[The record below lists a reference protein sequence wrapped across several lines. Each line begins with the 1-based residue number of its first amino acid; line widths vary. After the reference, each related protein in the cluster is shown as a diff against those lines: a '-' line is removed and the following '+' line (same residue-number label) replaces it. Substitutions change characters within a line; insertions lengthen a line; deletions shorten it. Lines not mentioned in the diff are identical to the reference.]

1 MNRSELVLKKVL
13 FYSSLL
19 FILILAACGGG
30 DAPAGNSDAAASD
43 NTDTSG
49 GNVAAQSAPM
59 QTDNGDLVALVNGEP
74 ITREAFDRAL
84 ARMQTESAITDPAAM
99 ERVVMDML
107 VEQALIRQA
116 AQELNIS
123 VSQEDI
129 DAEIQ
134 GLIEMAGGEAG
145 WQEWLAVNMYTEQ
158 EYRDAIANSLLT
170 QRVIDAITA
179 DLSGDVPQV
188 HARHILLPTE
198 ADALEVLQLLQN
210 GGDFAQLAM
219 TYSVAADAQLGG
231 DLGWFTRQGLLESSL
246 ADVAFSL
253 QPNEIAGPVATRLG
267 YHIVQTLEYAE
278 RPISEEDRAVLAQI
292 EFENWLQ
299 TLRERATIE
308 RYR

>member
-1 MNRSELVLKKVL
+1 MNRSELALKKVL
-13 FYSSLL
+13 FYSSVL
-19 FILILAACGGG
+19 FILILTACGGG
-30 DAPAGNSDAAASD
+30 GDTPAANDDAALS
-43 NTDTSG
+43 NTSGG
-49 GNVAAQSAPM
+49 GNVAVQSAPP
-59 QTDNGDLVALVNGEP
+59 QTDNADLVALVNGEP
-74 ITREAFDRAL
+74 ITRQAFDRAL

-107 VEQALIRQA
+107 IEQALIRQA
-116 AQELNIS
+116 AQELNITI
-123 VSQEDI
+123 SQDDI

-145 WQEWLAVNMYTEQ
+145 WQEWLAVNMYTED
-158 EYRDAIANSLLT
+158 EYREAIANSLLT
-170 QRVIDAITA
+170 QRVIDAITD

-198 ADALEVLQLLQN
+198 ADAVDVEQLLQN

-231 DLGWFTRQGLLESSL
+231 DLGWFTRQGLLETSL

>member
-1 MNRSELVLKKVL
+1 MNRSELALKKVL
-13 FYSSLL
+13 FYSSVL
-19 FILILAACGGG
+19 FILILTACGGG
-30 DAPAGNSDAAASD
+30 GDTPAANDDAALS
-43 NTDTSG
+43 NTSGG
-49 GNVAAQSAPM
+49 GNVAVQSAPP
-59 QTDNGDLVALVNGEP
+59 QTDNADLVALVNGEP
-74 ITREAFDRAL
+74 ITRQAFDRAL

-107 VEQALIRQA
+107 IEQALIRQA
-116 AQELNIS
+116 AQELNITI
-123 VSQEDI
+123 SQDDI

-145 WQEWLAVNMYTEQ
+145 WQEWLAVNMYTED
-158 EYRDAIANSLLT
+158 EYREAIANSLLT
-170 QRVIDAITA
+170 QRVIDAITD

-198 ADALEVLQLLQN
+198 ADAVDVLQLLQN

-231 DLGWFTRQGLLESSL
+231 DLGWFTRQGLLETSL